1 MNAIITAPTI
11 MSMFMNLT
19 TDVEN
24 NKFCYNAEMEDNRIS
39 AIEVYKNND
48 NVLSAHIKRIYTY
61 DELDRLLMRETLKW
75 NKRKQT
81 WEKHS
86 CLCYSYS
93 VEGYTVEKR
102 FWDESGNDYAE
113 AKEYSHYTIIMNH
126 VVAVND
132 YKKDNQTGDYI
143 LAQNTLVI
151 MPDTNKLM
159 TMK

>member
-61 DELDRLLMRETLKW
+61 DEQDRLLMRETLK
-75 NKRKQT
+75 
-81 WEKHS
+81 
-86 CLCYSYS
+86 
-93 VEGYTVEKR
+93 
-102 FWDESGNDYAE
+102 
-113 AKEYSHYTIIMNH
+113 
-126 VVAVND
+126 
-132 YKKDNQTGDYI
+132 
-143 LAQNTLVI
+143 
-151 MPDTNKLM
+151 
-159 TMK
+159 

>member
-61 DELDRLLMRETLKW
+61 DELDRL
-75 NKRKQT
+75 
-81 WEKHS
+81 
-86 CLCYSYS
+86 SYS
-93 VEGYTVEKR
+93 
-102 FWDESGNDYAE
+102 DELKSFYLE
-113 AKEYSHYTIIMNH
+113 LLFPLVLQLLQIRR
-126 VVAVND
+126 
-132 YKKDNQTGDYI
+132 I
-143 LAQNTLVI
+143 L
-151 MPDTNKLM
+151 
-159 TMK
+159 